1 MFDVEKQILGRIML
15 DFNLL
20 EYAQLKLTEE
30 DFSNSRTKALFNLFL
45 KLKQEKYKEFNLSL
59 IYSTYPEAINNCGG
73 IDFISDLIADADMPQ
88 NFNSLV
94 DSFVRMNVTK
104 QLDNMFVECRRL
116 LRTEPGK
123 VNDYLRDNYAS
134 AIKRLKKHEHK
145 SIFTKML
152 EQPVSKDKQLDSIHF
167 DIPAFSKY
175 LHEVSRGSE
184 IIVAARANLGK
195 TTFASALCTDYAMKN
210 PNGKVLMFSYEV
222 TERAMYNKVLS
233 YASNINSKKIL
244 FNKLNDEE
252 RKCIE
257 DNTKEFEANNN
268 LLIYDSK
275 ECPNFDYIRHT
286 IEEEAKKGQID
297 IVFLDYIQLLA
308 AADRDNYYANLRVI
322 SVQLH
327 QLALQYGFVL
337 VCLSQINRD
346 AEKSDDKQPLMS
358 QLAGS
363 SSLEQDADIIIMLF
377 DEHYYAREEDMP
389 VVRDISANFTKN
401 RNGNKGVVSF
411 IMDFSTG
418 RMSEIDEQ

>member
-1 MFDVEKQILGRIML
+1 MNDVEKQILGRIML
-15 DFNLL
+15 DFSLL
-20 EYAQLKLTEE
+20 DYARLRLKEE
-30 DFSNSRTKALFNLFL
+30 DFSTARTRALFNLFL
-45 KLKQEKYKEFNLSL
+45 KLKEEKYKEFNMSL
-59 IYSTYPEAINNCGG
+59 IYSIYPQAIEDCGG
-73 IDFISDLIADADMPQ
+73 VDTLAEMIADADMPQ
-88 NFNSLV
+88 NFVSLV
-94 DSFVRMNVTK
+94 DSFVNMNVNK
-104 QLDNMFVECRRL
+104 QLDNIFVECRKL

-123 VNDYLRDNYAS
+123 VNTYLRDNYTETV
-134 AIKRLKKHEHK
+134 KRLKKHEHK

-152 EQPVSKDKQLDSIHF
+152 EQPAAKDKQLDSIHF
-167 DIPAFSKY
+167 DIPVFSKY
-175 LHEVSRGSE
+175 LQEVSRGSE

-195 TTFASALCTDYAMKN
+195 TTFSSALCVDYAIKN
-210 PNGKVLMFSYEV
+210 PDKKVLMFSYEV

-233 YASNINSKKIL
+233 YVSNIDSKRIL
-244 FNKLNDEE
+244 FNKLNDAE

-257 DNTKEFEANNN
+257 DNTRELEANNN

-275 ECPNFDYIRHT
+275 ECPNFEYIRHT

-297 IVFLDYIQLLA
+297 LVFLDYIQLLA

-389 VVRDISANFTKN
+389 VIREISANFTKN

-411 IMDFSTG
+411 TMDFSTG
-418 RMSEIDEQ
+418 RMS

>member
-1 MFDVEKQILGRIML
+1 MYDVEKQILGRIML
-15 DFNLL
+15 DFSLFD
-20 EYAQLKLTEE
+20 YAKLRLTEN
-30 DFSNSRTKALFNLFL
+30 DFSKSSTKALFNLFL
-45 KLKQEKYKEFNLSL
+45 KLKDEKYTEFSLSL
-59 IYSTYPEAINNCGG
+59 INSVYPEAISNCGG
-73 IDFISDLIADADMPQ
+73 IDFLAELIADADMPQ
-88 NFNSLV
+88 KFNSLV
-94 DSFVRMNVTK
+94 DSFVNMNVNK
-104 QLDNMFVECRRL
+104 QLDELFVECRKL

-123 VNDYLRDNYAS
+123 VNAYLKENYTLIA
-134 AIKRLKKHEHK
+134 KRLKKHEHK

-152 EQPVSKDKQLDSIHF
+152 EQPTSKEKQIDSIHF

-175 LHEVSRGSE
+175 LQEVSRGSE
-184 IIVAARANLGK
+184 IIIAARANLGK

-210 PNGKVLMFSYEV
+210 PTGKVLMFSYEV

-233 YASNINSKKIL
+233 YASNINSKNIL

-257 DNTKEFEANNN
+257 DNTREFQNNNN

-411 IMDFSTG
+411 VMDFSTG
-418 RMSEIDEQ
+418 RMSEIDE